1 MKKVRTLR
9 ELFSFPGFINKRQLE
24 GQFGDPKARTIVL
37 ERKKKPQSVQ
47 VATLPTE
54 IIMIENFV
62 TCVTAMLK
70 AIAFIFAMK
79 DGEYIVT
86 NVMVCEWRH

>member
-1 MKKVRTLR
+1 MKKARTLR

-37 ERKKKPQSVQ
+37 ERKKKPQSAQ
-47 VATLPTE
+47 AATPSTK
-54 IIMIENFV
+54 IIMIEKFV
-62 TCVTAMLK
+62 ACVTAMLK

-79 DGEYIVT
+79 DGEYIVE
-86 NVMVCEWRH
+86 NVMVFEWKH